1 MSYRP
6 FTAIMERY
14 FKRNGGW
21 TRLQGELAVY
31 YWPRVAGKE
40 LAAKI
45 EAVRYQDGSLYL
57 RTENPAL
64 AHQVSLMSLEII
76 KRFQRLLGK
85 RVITSIKIRIAPL
98 SNPAKP
104 ASSPKVAQSLSA
116 DEEKFIQ
123 ECGQEIADPE
133 LEARFA
139 MVMRKH
145 LTNVKQKQTE
155 YPGKCKCC
163 GVPVEADC
171 ELCSC
176 CQFHQA
182 VLR

>member
-21 TRLQGELAVY
+21 TRLQGELA
-31 YWPRVAGKE
+31 
-40 LAAKI
+40 
-45 EAVRYQDGSLYL
+45 AVRYQDGSLFL

-104 ASSPKVAQSLSA
+104 APPPKAAQSLSA

-139 MVMRKH
+139 LVMRKH
-145 LTNVKQKQTE
+145 LTNVKQKQAE
-155 YPGKCKCC
+155 LPGKCKRC
-163 GVPVEADC
+163 GVPVEADYD
-171 ELCSC
+171 LCSC